1 MPRGALP
8 PKRCS
13 RIGARR
19 GPAQAIGARAG
30 GSGRHAQAA
39 RASTPTAR
47 TAHRRAVEIIPEPKV
62 HNALA
67 AVPALPRL
75 TKKMAPRQA
84 ARVIKQ
90 AVSDHV
96 LIMLMPLATIPW
108 KLHDFTSIHVF

>member
-62 HNALA
+62 HYALA
-67 AVPALPRL
+67 AVPALPRRL
-75 TKKMAPRQA
+75 TKKKWR
-84 ARVIKQ
+84 RDKLIKHKQ
-90 AVSDHV
+90 GRKSDQTV
-96 LIMLMPLATIPW
+96 GG
-108 KLHDFTSIHVF
+108 F